1 MQTIPSIKLANVD
14 TDEESSVVIR
24 IFGDSVFFLNA
35 AGETLMN
42 VEVYNGDG
50 SLYGGDENNE
60 MIRVFVSKAMLFDS
74 EDFDEYQI
82 PTQRG
87 AA

>member
-24 IFGDSVFFLNA
+24 IFGDSVFFLNE

-42 VEVYNGDG
+42 VEVYNYFHGT
-50 SLYGGDENNE
+50 LDEGEEDTE
-60 MIRVFVSKAMLFDS
+60 MIRVFVSNS
-74 EDFDEYQI
+74 NDFDEYSI
-82 PTQRG
+82 PTKKG

>member
-1 MQTIPSIKLANVD
+1 MQITPTVKLANVD
-14 TDEESSVVIR
+14 TNEESSVIVR
-24 IFGDSVFFLNA
+24 VFGGSVFFLNE

-50 SLYGGDENNE
+50 TMYGGDENEE
-60 MIRVFVSKAMLFDS
+60 MIRVFVSKAMLFGS

-82 PTQRG
+82 PTKRG

>member
-14 TDEESSVVIR
+14 SNEESSVVVR
-24 IFGDSVFFLNA
+24 IFGDSVFFLNE

-42 VEVYNGDG
+42 VEVYNYFHGT
-50 SLYGGDENNE
+50 LDEGEEDTE
-60 MIRVFVSKAMLFDS
+60 MIRVFVSNS
-74 EDFDEYQI
+74 NDFDEYSI
-82 PTQRG
+82 PTKKG

>member
-14 TDEESSVVIR
+14 TDEESNVIIR

-42 VEVYNGDG
+42 VEVYNGSD
-50 SLYGGDENNE
+50 SEE
-60 MIRVFVSKAMLFDS
+60 MIRVFVSKATSDS
-74 EDFDEYQI
+74 DDFDEYAI
-82 PTQRG
+82 PTERG
-87 AA
+87 SA

>member
-1 MQTIPSIKLANVD
+1 MQITPTVKLANVD
-14 TDEESSVVIR
+14 TDEESSVIVR

-82 PTQRG
+82 PTKRG

>member
-24 IFGDSVFFLNA
+24 IFGDSVFFLNE

-42 VEVYNGDG
+42 VEVYNYFHGT
-50 SLYGGDENNE
+50 LDEEEEDTE
-60 MIRVFVSKAMLFDS
+60 MIRVFVSNS
-74 EDFDEYQI
+74 NDFDEYSI
-82 PTQRG
+82 PTKKG

>member
-1 MQTIPSIKLANVD
+1 MQTTPTVKLANVD
-14 TDEESSVVIR
+14 TNEESSVTVR

-42 VEVYNGDG
+42 VEVYSGDG
-50 SLYGGDENNE
+50 TLYGGDENDE

-74 EDFDEYQI
+74 EDFDEYSI
-82 PTQRG
+82 PTKKG

>member
-14 TDEESSVVIR
+14 TNKESSVVIR
-24 IFGDSVFFLNA
+24 IFGDSVFFLNE

-42 VEVYNGDG
+42 VEVYSGDG
-50 SLYGGDENNE
+50 TLYGGDENDE
-60 MIRVFVSKAMLFDS
+60 MIRVFVSKATSFNS
-74 EDFDEYQI
+74 EDFDEYFI
-82 PTQRG
+82 PTKAG

>member
-1 MQTIPSIKLANVD
+1 MQTTPTVKLANVD
-14 TDEESSVVIR
+14 TNEESSVIVR

-42 VEVYNGDG
+42 VEVYSGDG
-50 SLYGGDENNE
+50 TMDGGDENEE
-60 MIRVFVSKAMLFDS
+60 MIRVFVSKAMLFNS

-82 PTQRG
+82 PTKRG